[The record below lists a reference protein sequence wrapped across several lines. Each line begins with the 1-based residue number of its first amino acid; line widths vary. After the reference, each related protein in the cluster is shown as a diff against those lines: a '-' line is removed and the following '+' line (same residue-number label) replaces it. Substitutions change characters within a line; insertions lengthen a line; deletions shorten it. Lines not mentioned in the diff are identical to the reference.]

1 MTNRDLFDYKVN
13 DVAKKIEEAYCLPK
27 KPQEVVEGAE
37 GENKGVDVEIAN
49 AVDATKSA
57 T

>member
-1 MTNRDLFDYKVN
+1 MTDRDLFDYKVD
-13 DVAKKIEEAYCLPK
+13 DVAEKIEEAYRLPK
-27 KPQEVVEGAE
+27 KLWEVVEGAE
-37 GENKGVDVEIAN
+37 GENKGVDVKIAD